1 MADVLDARKLRMLF
15 ELDRLGTI
23 AAVAVELHLTPPGV
37 SMQLAALE
45 RELGLPLTERRG
57 RGLAL
62 TAAGRT
68 LAAHGGAVSD
78 LLSLAELEV
87 AALRDGAV
95 GTYRVGAFPSIAR
108 TVVADAWRALRS
120 DGELALRMELLEYEP
135 RDVLSALAAGEVDIA
150 LTHAYSNMGET
161 VGPGFVST
169 LIAVEPVWL
178 AVPEGHPAAAGGPA
192 DLRLLADDDW
202 VVPHRR
208 WTCYEMTER
217 ACGLA
222 GFAPRSVAEATDFA
236 VLLALVGAGVGV
248 ALVPE
253 LTIAQVPNGVRL
265 LPLAVPVVRND
276 YAVIRAGSATD
287 PGLVRVRALLAET
300 AVRVLADREQNSAR
314 Y

>member
-1 MADVLDARKLRMLF
+1 MLA
-15 ELDRLGTI
+15 ELDRLGTV
-23 AAVAVELHLTPPGV
+23 AAVAAELHLTPPGV

-68 LAAHGGAVSD
+68 LAAHGSAVAD

-108 TVVADAWRALRS
+108 TVVADAWRTLRG
-120 DGELALRMELLEYEP
+120 DGGLSIRMELLELEP
-135 RDVLSALAAGEVDIA
+135 RASLPALAAGEVDIA
-150 LTHAYSNMGET
+150 LTHAYSNMAESA
-161 VGPGFVST
+161 GPGFVAT

-178 AVPEGHPAAAGGPA
+178 AVPDGDPAGTSGPA
-192 DLRLLADDDW
+192 DLHAFADHDW
-202 VVPHRR
+202 VVPHRQ

-222 GFAPRSVAEATDFA
+222 GFTPRSVAEASDFA
-236 VLLALVGAGVGV
+236 VLLALVGAGAGV

-253 LTIAQVPNGVRL
+253 LTVAEAPDGVRL
-265 LPLAVPVVRND
+265 LPLATPVVRND
-276 YAVIRAGSATD
+276 YAVIRAASATD
-287 PGLVRVRALLAET
+287 PGLARVRSLLAET
-300 AVRVLADREQNSAR
+300 AAGVLAERERTSAR
-314 Y
+314 R

>member
-1 MADVLDARKLRMLF
+1 MLA
-15 ELDRLGTI
+15 ELDRLGTV
-23 AAVAVELHLTPPGV
+23 AAVAAELHLTPPGV

-108 TVVADAWRALRS
+108 TVVAEAWRTLS
-120 DGELALRMELLEYEP
+120 GDDGLGIRMELLEFEP
-135 RDVLSALAAGEVDIA
+135 RDALSALAAGEVDIA
-150 LTHAYSNMGET
+150 LTHAYSNMAET
-161 VGPGFVST
+161 VGPGFVAT

-178 AVPEGHPAAAGGPA
+178 AVPASDPVVTDGPA
-192 DLRLLADDDW
+192 DLGRFADHDW

-236 VLLALVGAGVGV
+236 VLLALVGAGAGV

-253 LTIAQVPNGVRL
+253 LTVADVPDGVRL
-265 LPLAVPVVRND
+265 IPLAAPVVRND

-287 PGLVRVRALLAET
+287 PGLLRVRSLLGETAAGLLAERERT
-300 AVRVLADREQNSAR
+300 SVRR
-314 Y
+314 

>member
-1 MADVLDARKLRMLF
+1 MLA
-15 ELDRLGTI
+15 ELDRLGTV
-23 AAVAVELHLTPPGV
+23 AAVAAELHLTPPGV

-87 AALRDGAV
+87 AALRDGMV

-108 TVVADAWRALRS
+108 TVVADAWRRLNDDETS
-120 DGELALRMELLEYEP
+120 GIRMRLLELEP
-135 RDVLSALAAGEVDIA
+135 RDSLPALAAGDVDVA
-150 LTHAYSNMGET
+150 LTHAYSNMAET
-161 VGPGFVST
+161 VGPGFVAMR
-169 LIAVEPVWL
+169 IATEPVWL
-178 AVPEGHPAAAGGPA
+178 AVRADDRAHADGPA
-192 DLRLLADDDW
+192 DLRAYADHDW

-217 ACGLA
+217 ACGLV
-222 GFAPRSVAEATDFA
+222 GFAPRAVAEATDFG
-236 VLLALVGAGVGV
+236 VLLALVGAGAGV

-253 LTIAQVPNGVRL
+253 LTVADVPDGVRL
-265 LPLAVPVVRND
+265 LPLATPVVRND
-276 YAVIRAGSATD
+276 YAVIRASSAAD

-300 AVRVLADREQNSAR
+300 AAALLAERERTSTR
-314 Y
+314 R